1 MPIVRQRLEFEG
13 RFTQIPN
20 DWLRDGNLS
29 LKAKGLLAQLLS
41 HADGWSVSIQSL
53 AKANQ
58 CGKDAIR
65 SAVKEL
71 EDNGY
76 LVRSQNRQESGE
88 FGETV
93 WVTSS
98 PSSGSPIADYPT
110 PVNPTPKNTNT
121 ENTKP
126 KYGDSLMTDAFDSFW
141 SLYPR
146 KVGKASARK
155 AFANLAQDHLL
166 AIMDG
171 VTRLAN
177 DPNLPETQFIPHP
190 ATWLNREGWEDEP
203 YPKREVKLA
212 EKPAELPDA
221 RAWVKALHDQG
232 EHFECRPGEFGH

>member
-1 MPIVRQRLEFEG
+1 MPIVRVRLAFEG
-13 RFTQIPN
+13 HFTQIPN

-41 HADGWSVSIQSL
+41 HSDGWSVSIQSL

-93 WVTSS
+93 WLTSS
-98 PSSGSPIADYPT
+98 PVAGSPIAGNPT
-110 PVNPTPKNTNT
+110 PVNPTPKNTNL

-126 KYGDSLMTDAFDSFW
+126 KYGDSLLSDAFDSFW
-141 SLYPR
+141 ALYPR
-146 KVGKASARK
+146 KAGKASARK
-155 AFANLAQDHLL
+155 AFAILAQDHLM

-177 DPNLPETQFIPHP
+177 DPNLPPTEYIPHP

-212 EKPAELPDA
+212 ERLAEVPGPRD
-221 RAWVKALHDQG
+221 WVKDMHDMG